1 MISYPVNLTIKNKKC
16 VVIGAGDVAAR
27 KIKGLLQCEADVHVI
42 SPDITDML
50 QILVEQK
57 KIVYHKRAYR
67 YGDLEGAFLVFAAT
81 NHRSIQEAVTKEAD
95 QRGIPVNIADAPS
108 SCSFQ
113 VPAKIRRGDLL
124 LTISTGGESPALA
137 SFLRKNL
144 EKAFGWEYTQ
154 LVCLLGRIRDE
165 FIRKNEPKEN
175 YLVVVEELMQTDII
189 EMIRYQEIEKVYHRL
204 SSLVPESIDL
214 ENIMMI
220 CMKY

>member
-16 VVIGAGDVAAR
+16 VVVGAGDVATR

-42 SPDITDML
+42 SPEITDVL
-50 QILVEQK
+50 RILVEQK
-57 KIVYHKRAYR
+57 KIVYHKRTYR

-81 NHRSIQEAVTKEAD
+81 NHRSTQEAVTKEAS
-95 QRGIPVNIADAPS
+95 QRDIPVNIADSPS
-108 SCSFQ
+108 SCSFH

-137 SFLRKNL
+137 SFLRNNL
-144 EKAFGWEYTQ
+144 EKSFGWEYEQ

-175 YLVVVEELMQTDII
+175 YLIVVEKLMQTDILELI
-189 EMIRYQEIEKVYHRL
+189 HYQETDMIYHRL
-204 SSLVPESIDL
+204 SSLVPESVDL
-214 ENIMMI
+214 ENSIML
-220 CMKY
+220 CLK